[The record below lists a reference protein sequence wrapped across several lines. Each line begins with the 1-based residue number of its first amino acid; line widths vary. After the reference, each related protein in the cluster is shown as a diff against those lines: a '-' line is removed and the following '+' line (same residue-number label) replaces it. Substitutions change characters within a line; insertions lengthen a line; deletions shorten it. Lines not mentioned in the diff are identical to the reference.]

1 MRRITRGVV
10 VVCLL
15 VGPVSMVA
23 ASNERDEPRGFVRK
37 TVKRVV
43 RALGDLIT
51 VPIPAPAPKP

>member
-1 MRRITRGVV
+1 MRQIARGVV

-15 VGPVSMVA
+15 MGAVSMVA
-23 ASNERDEPRGFVRK
+23 APNAREEPRGFVK
-37 TVKRVV
+37 KAVKRVV

>member
-1 MRRITRGVV
+1 MRRITRSVV

-15 VGPVSMVA
+15 VGAVSMGA
-23 ASNERDEPRGFVRK
+23 APSERDEPRGFARK
-37 TVKRVV
+37 AVKRVV